1 MGENTLVQVRK
12 RTEEVKEFLIGPAPS
27 NIVSEAVMD
36 EIMAR
41 IEECVN
47 DNNTKMI
54 ILTGEGEH
62 FSFGASVP
70 EHTPEKVGS
79 MLPKFH
85 TLIDKILS
93 CPVPIMAR
101 VRGNCLGGGFEVVM
115 ACHFI
120 FTDKSASFAVPEIK
134 LGVFPPPASA
144 LLPLMIGESIACEI
158 TITGTSKSGEE
169 LKSYGLVNEVFDDAD
184 ALEEG
189 IAKFINKRISPLS
202 ASSLRNAAKAV
213 RTGIV
218 EQYRKDI
225 KTIEK
230 LYLQELMKTHDAV
243 EGISSFMEKRKPV
256 WKNQ

>member
-1 MGENTLVQVRK
+1 MGDNQLIQVHTK
-12 RTEEVKEFLIGPAPS
+12 TEGVKELVIGPAPS

-36 EIMAR
+36 EIMAHL
-41 IEECVN
+41 EQSVK
-47 DNNTKMI
+47 DNNTKMV

-85 TLIDKILS
+85 ILIDKILS
-93 CPVPIMAR
+93 CPVPVMAR

-120 FTDKSASFAVPEIK
+120 FADKSASFAVPEIK

-144 LLPLMIGESIACEI
+144 LLPLMIGESVACEI
-158 TITGTSKSGEE
+158 TMTGVSKSGDE
-169 LKSYGLVNEVFDDAD
+169 LKSYGLVNEIFDNVES
-184 ALEEG
+184 LEEG
-189 IAKFINKRISPLS
+189 INKFINKRISPLS
-202 ASSLRNAAKAV
+202 ASSLRYAAKAV

-218 EQYRKDI
+218 ERYRDNI

-230 LYLQELMKTHDAV
+230 LYLQELMKSHDAV
-243 EGISSFMEKRKPV
+243 EGITSFMEKRKPV
-256 WKNQ
+256 WNNQ